1 MPANNVLGNPAAP
14 PEKGPTLH
22 FVVGFDDMDQQGRG
36 IALAAY
42 QAHGIKIQIVPAIGI
57 TAPRPTK
64 DWPAD
69 HITDQMFPYHF
80 SVSPELAW
88 ISEVLAESVDITPA
102 PFIVELEYN
111 RAGAGKAGLAA
122 APANLPATALSGI
135 TVTPGIREMVTA
147 EQDDILRR
155 LAELR
160 SRFPIGDH
168 GAASREQR
176 AANAQCRKDNRG
188 EVLGIYPM
196 PDLPEQ
202 EIRIAQRLPYELGPC
217 FMLGREFP
225 A

>member
-1 MPANNVLGNPAAP
+1 M
-14 PEKGPTLH
+14 
-22 FVVGFDDMDQQGRG
+22 
-36 IALAAY
+36 
-42 QAHGIKIQIVPAIGI
+42 
-57 TAPRPTK
+57 
-64 DWPAD
+64 
-69 HITDQMFPYHF
+69 
-80 SVSPELAW
+80 
-88 ISEVLAESVDITPA
+88 
-102 PFIVELEYN
+102 ELEYN
-111 RAGAGKAGLAA
+111 RTGAGKAGQAA

-135 TVTPGIREMVTA
+135 TVTPGVREMFAA

-160 SRFPIGDH
+160 ARFAASDY

-188 EVLGIYPM
+188 EVLDIYPM

-202 EIRIAQRLPYELGPC
+202 EIRIALRLSYEPGPC